1 MSNSSERWVVKVGS
15 SLVVGNDDGIIKL
28 FIKNLVLQVCK
39 LLEESIQV
47 IIVSSGA
54 VAKGMHELNLNER
67 PDSQLESFNLL
78 VKTRFSSRS
87 FIGMNNFL
95 VCHSIQDFFSFFEGF

>member
-67 PDSQLESFNLL
+67 PDSQLESFNLF
-78 VKTRFSSRS
+78 VKTRFSSRG
-87 FIGMNNFL
+87 FIGMNNSL
-95 VCHSIQDFFSFFEGF
+95 VCHSVQYFFSFFEGF